1 MKKALPVKKT
11 DSIMNEIEEM
21 RDRITKRAYEIFE
34 RDGRPTGRDFDH
46 WLEAEAEL
54 LWAPTIDVEEGAD
67 VITTTVSV
75 PDIEADDLDVELEPQ
90 DLLIKA
96 ETEEKSKKDKKTGR
110 KETKAA
116 RLFGSVHFSK
126 PVDPKSAKANLKDG
140 VLTLTAKVAEKKQDA
155 KVRKLKVRAA

>member
-75 PDIEADDLDVELEPQ
+75 PDIEADDLDVESFTAKPVY
-90 DLLIKA
+90 
-96 ETEEKSKKDKKTGR
+96 KKDKKTGR
-110 KETKAA
+110 KETKSV

-155 KVRKLKVRAA
+155 KVRKLKVSAA